1 MMVMKRRGKEDQ
13 AEVMREMKKK
23 KRYTYDATN
32 STRQV
37 IPVSP
42 YSWAVVFERLELK
55 DKRRSKFG

>member
-23 KRYTYDATN
+23 RYTYVATN
-32 STRQV
+32 STRQA

-42 YSWAVVFERLELK
+42 YSWAVVFESLELK
-55 DKRRSKFG
+55 DKRRSRFG